1 MNIAASAN
9 LWGDDGET
17 SADRYL
23 PPTQIV
29 GPDEDGIKTIVEYKF
44 NKDGKKQRTTT
55 KVLVKQVRR
64 KVSKKI
70 AERKKLVKFGAAKE
84 KGPAG
89 TIDTDVTLMSHEDVL
104 IEKPDAPK
112 VDDSEKLIEKLQEMQ
127 IKRKLGGGL
136 RRGPRAEDLEAMGDD
151 KDGGSTYVPPAMRG
165 GASSDSS
172 RRGAAMM
179 GGRDDSATLRVTNL
193 SEDCREQDLRELF
206 SHYGRVTRVYL
217 AISKITKLPRGF
229 AFVSFYS
236 RQDAESALEN
246 LQGYGYDHLILHLEW
261 AQPSNRD
268 AGSDNSMRHASGYG
282 KALPQ
287 MSVKAATG
295 GK

>member
-1 MNIAASAN
+1 
-9 LWGDDGET
+9 
-17 SADRYL
+17 
-23 PPTQIV
+23 
-29 GPDEDGIKTIVEYKF
+29 
-44 NKDGKKQRTTT
+44 
-55 KVLVKQVRR
+55 
-64 KVSKKI
+64 
-70 AERKKLVKFGAAKE
+70 
-84 KGPAG
+84 
-89 TIDTDVTLMSHEDVL
+89 
-104 IEKPDAPK
+104 
-112 VDDSEKLIEKLQEMQ
+112 
-127 IKRKLGGGL
+127 
-136 RRGPRAEDLEAMGDD
+136 
-151 KDGGSTYVPPAMRG
+151 
-165 GASSDSS
+165 
-172 RRGAAMM
+172 MM

-217 AISKITKLPRGF
+217 AMDKFTKLPRGF

-246 LQGYGYDHLILHLEW
+246 LQGCGYDHLILHLDW

-295 GK
+295 GR